1 MKVPHI
7 LSLLLFLCAFQLLNA
22 QQLTVYISTT
32 PVCDHDGTIT
42 AVVTGGIP
50 PYSYTWYSYNGCQSA
65 SLNDSATIT
74 GLSGGLYWLNVS
86 DASATPLNG
95 YNSVN
100 LNFPFQVQANIQNA
114 QCPNNNGAVS
124 LSVTG
129 GVAPISY
136 SWANGATTSSITGL
150 ASGAYDVTITDGNGC
165 SMKYSDI
172 DSLCNG
178 INIYSQTNIQASTST
193 TPSACSSPTGT
204 ATITNVTGGLAPYT
218 YYWNSV
224 PPQTTATAS
233 NLAVGYYDVIVTD
246 AQGCNRTYYYNNVYD
261 NSNMWVSTSVTP
273 TVCTTAAG
281 SVTAL
286 GQSGVAPYS
295 YSWSNGATSSTINN
309 LAQGTYHVKVTD
321 AAGCVRQKWEYVNY
335 NSPVNVQLTPT
346 NPSCIFTPDGAISA
360 SASGGAAPY
369 TYTWGT
375 GATTATI
382 SNITQGW
389 YGVTVIDANGCMGHS
404 YAGISTSNIT
414 PCAAIIEGTLFDDA
428 NADCQWNSGTE
439 QIVSGV
445 WIQSTP
451 ISYYAYANNGQ
462 YSMVVNPSLA
472 TNYTLMYS
480 TYNNY
485 ITPSCAAASGISV
498 TTTAGNTYSG
508 NDFPMIVTPVEDLV
522 IYGYRL
528 GSAFPSSTLNYY
540 IHVGNN
546 GTVVQSPTVSC
557 THDPNLNF
565 LGANPTPISYNPT
578 THTITWSLSSL
589 SMYQYQPINCQFSV
603 PTTAVIG
610 TAISMAMSVTPVAN
624 DVIPANNSYIDN
636 FLTVGPYDP
645 NMIEVSPKGT
655 GTPGFI
661 SLNDSILE
669 YVVHFQNT
677 GNWPA
682 QNVVIKQLI
691 DTDLNIVSIEKL
703 ASSHACTIAWEG
715 NNTLAFNF
723 NNIQLPDSFA
733 NEPGSHGFVTYKV
746 HIKPN
751 LQPLTPIKAD
761 ADIYFD
767 YNLPIKTNE
776 VTNTI
781 KLDTRIEK
789 ASEKAF
795 EIVPNPAENQIRLH
809 LLSPAVAGKIKVNI
823 VSLAGSQI
831 QSIETNLNTQGW
843 SEELTLK
850 DIAAGMYILTIESN
864 GKQWVEKL
872 LVK

>member
-1 MKVPHI
+1 MKVSHI

-22 QQLTVYISTT
+22 QQLTVSFSTT
-32 PVCDHDGTIT
+32 PVCNHDGTIT
-42 AVVTGGIP
+42 ATVTGGIP

-65 SLNDSATIT
+65 NLTNSATIT
-74 GLSGGLYWLNVS
+74 GLSGGQYWLNVS
-86 DASATPLNG
+86 DASASPLNG
-95 YNSVN
+95 YASIN

-114 QCPNNNGAVS
+114 QCPNNNGSVS

-129 GVAPISY
+129 AAAPISY
-136 SWANGATTSSITGL
+136 LWANGATTSSITGL
-150 ASGAYDVTITDGNGC
+150 APGAYNVTITDGNGC
-165 SMKYSDI
+165 SLDYSDL
-172 DSLCNG
+172 DSMCNG
-178 INIYSQTNIQASTST
+178 INIYSQTNIQGSTST
-193 TPSACSSPTGT
+193 TPSVCSSPTGT

-233 NLAVGYYDVIVTD
+233 NLAVGYYDVTITD

-273 TVCTTAAG
+273 TVCNTAVG
-281 SVTAL
+281 SATAL
-286 GQSGVAPYS
+286 GQNGVAPYS
-295 YSWSNGATSSTINN
+295 YSWYNGATSSTINN
-309 LAQGTYHVKVTD
+309 LAQGLYQVKVTD
-321 AAGCVRQKWEYVNY
+321 AAGCVRQKWEYVY
-335 NSPVNVQLTPT
+335 YTSPVNVQLAPT
-346 NPSCIFTPDGAISA
+346 NPSCVFTPDGVISA
-360 SASGGAAPY
+360 SATGGTAPY
-369 TYTWGT
+369 SYLWGT

-382 SNITQGW
+382 SNLTQGW
-389 YGVTVIDANGCMGHS
+389 YGVTVTDANGCLGYN
-404 YAGISTSNIT
+404 YAGIATNNIT
-414 PCAAIIEGTLFDDA
+414 PCAAIIQGTLFDDA

-439 QIVSGV
+439 QILPSA
-445 WIQSTP
+445 WIQCTP
-451 ISYYAYANNGQ
+451 NNYYTYANNAQ
-462 YSMVVNPSLA
+462 YTLVVNPSIA
-472 TNYTLMYS
+472 ANYTLTPYS
-480 TYNNY
+480 YNSY

-498 TTTAGNTYSG
+498 ATSAGNTYTG
-508 NDFPMIVTPVEDLV
+508 KDFPMIVTPVEDLA
-522 IYGYRL
+522 IYGSRL
-528 GSAFPSSTLNYY
+528 GAAFPGGTFNYY

-546 GTVVQSPTVSC
+546 GTVAQSPTVSC

-565 LGANPTPISYNPT
+565 LGANPTPISYNPV

-589 SMYQYQPINCQFSV
+589 SMYQYQSINCQFSV

-610 TAISMAMSVTPVAN
+610 TAIPMAMSVTPVAN
-624 DVIPANNSYIDN
+624 DVTPTNNSYTDN

-661 SLNDSILE
+661 SVNDSILE

-691 DTDLNIVSIEKL
+691 DSDLNIVSIEKL
-703 ASSHACTIAWEG
+703 TSSHACTIAWEG

-789 ASEKAF
+789 ASAKAF

-809 LLSPAVAGKIKVNI
+809 LLSPAVAGKIKVTI
-823 VSLAGSQI
+823 ASLAGSQI

-843 SEELTLK
+843 SEELELK
-850 DIAAGMYILTIESN
+850 DIAAGMYILTIENN